1 MDADMGSALEKAVMG
16 YFRRPDAGRLVEL
29 FTAAPVTERWRAQTV
44 LTLPVFLALMLD
56 RSPETAPRLVAA
68 TKGGDPVKVEVV
80 AQALNYSHL
89 KDRRRLMESLVGES
103 AAAAMEDAGADFLAF
118 QPTHP
123 VHVDMLW
130 AAFFASGEV
139 AYVDRISSLLSGW
152 MPQSQLD
159 QLLAVAA
166 RDEPSAKRAMAG
178 VLAGAA
184 QWSLTANGAEFTE
197 VRDAV
202 AVYAARCNGLA
213 SAMAAKILA
222 ELMGSQR

>member
-1 MDADMGSALEKAVMG
+1 MG
-16 YFRRPDAGRLVEL
+16 YFRRPDAGALTEL
-29 FTAAPVTERWRAQTV
+29 FVAAPVTERWRAQTV

-56 RSPETAPRLVAA
+56 RTPEAAPALVKAI
-68 TKGGDPVKVEVV
+68 KGGDPVKVEVV

-103 AAAAMEDAGADFLAF
+103 AAAGMDDSGADFLAF
-118 QPTHP
+118 QPSHP

-130 AAFFASGEV
+130 AAFFATGEI
-139 AYVDRISSLLSGW
+139 AYVDRVTALLSGW

-159 QLLAVAA
+159 NLLAVAA

-184 QWSLTANGAEFTE
+184 QWSLTANGAEFPE
-197 VRDAV
+197 IRDAI

-222 ELMGSQR
+222 ELTGKAPGKE